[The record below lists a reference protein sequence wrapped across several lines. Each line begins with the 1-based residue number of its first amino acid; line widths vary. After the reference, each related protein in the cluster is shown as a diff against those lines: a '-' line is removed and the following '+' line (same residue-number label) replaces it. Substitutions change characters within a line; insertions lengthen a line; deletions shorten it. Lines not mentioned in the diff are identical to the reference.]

1 MALPDMPVVA
11 TYFDGLTAAR
21 RVVDVT
27 IGPDQRSLRFAGQ
40 VWPLD
45 RLRRVAGSDPAEMV
59 LTLHAAGGI
68 AGEAPQDAARLVLTD
83 AALMAWITD
92 HAPDL
97 ARRDLHPGTR
107 GRVLMRITLAAAAL
121 GLILFVFLPRISD
134 ALADQL
140 PLEQEVAFGRAV
152 VGQIESLL
160 GDDSPLTCDAPAGR
174 AALQRLKDRLT
185 EGQGL
190 RYDIDLAV
198 FDHEMIN
205 AFAAP
210 GGQIVIMRG
219 LLDAAESPEEVA
231 GVLAHEIGH
240 VEARDPTRL
249 AFRSAGSAGIIALLL
264 GDVTGGTVIGLL
276 GDHILTASY
285 TREAETAADG
295 FAFALLDRTGI
306 GTEGLAR
313 FFDRIEGMG
322 GDIPEILSTHPSSGN
337 RAEAARAAAAADGD
351 PVLTAAEWRDL
362 RGICG

>member
-1 MALPDMPVVA
+1 MALPDMPIAA
-11 TYFDGLTAAR
+11 TYFDGITAAR
-21 RVVDVT
+21 QAVDVV
-27 IGPDQRSLRFAGQ
+27 IEADQRSLRFAGQ

-45 RLRRVAGSDPAEMV
+45 RLRRVAGTDPAEMV
-59 LTLHAAGGI
+59 LTLHAGGGI
-68 AGEAPQDAARLVLTD
+68 TGEAPQDAARLVLTD
-83 AALMAWITD
+83 PALMAWITD
-92 HAPDL
+92 HAGDL
-97 ARRDLHPGTR
+97 AQRDLHPGTR
-107 GRVLMRITLAAAAL
+107 GRVLTRIALAAAAL

-152 VGQIESLL
+152 VGQVEAFL
-160 GDDSPLTCDAPAGR
+160 GADTPLTCDTPTGL
-174 AALQRLKDRLT
+174 AALEKMERRLT

-190 RYDIDLAV
+190 TYDIDLRV
-198 FDHEMIN
+198 FDHEMVN

-210 GGQIVIMRG
+210 GGQIVILRG
-219 LLDAAESPEEVA
+219 LLDEAESAEEVA

-295 FAFALLDRTGI
+295 FAFALLGRTGI
-306 GTEGLAR
+306 GTEGLAQ

-322 GDIPEILSTHPSSGN
+322 GDVPEILSTHPATGN
-337 RAEAARAAAAADGD
+337 RAEAARAAASGD
-351 PVLTAAEWRDL
+351 VVPVMTDAEWRDL
-362 RGICG
+362 QGICG